1 MNTRRGRWLTCRL
14 GGNNSSPEP
23 GLEAQVRRA
32 FQNPEAVLAAARCRF
47 ADVVNVT
54 VFIVDPENSR
64 SR

>member
-1 MNTRRGRWLTCRL
+1 MNTRRRWLTCRL
-14 GGNNSSPEP
+14 GGNDRSPEP

-32 FQNPEAVLAAARCRF
+32 FQNPEAVLAAAGCSF
-47 ADVVNVT
+47 DDVVDVT